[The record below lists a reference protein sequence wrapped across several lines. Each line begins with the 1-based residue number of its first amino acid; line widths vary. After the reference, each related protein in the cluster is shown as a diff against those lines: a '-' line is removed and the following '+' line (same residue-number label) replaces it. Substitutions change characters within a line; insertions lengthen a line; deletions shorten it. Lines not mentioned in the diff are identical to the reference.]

1 MKTERTKVDNVTRE
15 ILELRLIDGQRGDVE
30 SVVAVVNPDGDLGSP
45 VDFTKLTV
53 VGIPPLPIDFVKQF
67 PENGVVLMHVVQVGL
82 LANYGSGVLPA
93 RLDLQILQL
102 PSKSNGIA
110 EPRVN
115 GVIDLLEATTET
127 AVTADKDTLRVGGVV
142 VVMGG
147 GDEGGNVN
155 PRARARLRRDFGS
168 VRESREV
175 EFE

>member
-53 VGIPPLPIDFVKQF
+53 VGIPPLPVDFVKQF
-67 PENGVVLMHVVQVGL
+67 PENGVVLVHVVQVGL
-82 LANYGSGVLPA
+82 LAIYGSGVLPA
-93 RLDLQILQL
+93 RLGLQILQL
-102 PSKSNGIA
+102 PGKSNGIA

-147 GDEGGNVN
+147 GDEGGNVFIGEGE
-155 PRARARLRRDFGS
+155 DS
-168 VRESREV
+168 VAGVAFAGLDLLE
-175 EFE
+175 